1 MQSKLASCQNSKR
14 LSVFENLR
22 QGKPLSDN
30 RSLPHI
36 TKDRAFQND
45 PNERSKVSPGAMSSY
60 TSQQQRCWKSLLLQS
75 DSSYEVNEWEIVR
88 EHFENSRSKKVLSII
103 QQ

>member
-1 MQSKLASCQNSKR
+1 M
-14 LSVFENLR
+14 FENLR

-30 RSLPHI
+30 RCLPHI

-45 PNERSKVSPGAMSSY
+45 PNESSKGTAGAMSSY
-60 TSQQQRCWKSLLLQS
+60 SIQQERCWKSLLLQS
-75 DSSYEVNEWEIVR
+75 DSLYEVNEWEIVR